1 MIIYGCRVALRTVLA
16 DDNYLVRQ
24 GVAALL
30 AEVAGI
36 DVVASVGDATELLE
50 AVRDHAPEVVVTDV
64 RMPPTFTTEGIDAAR
79 QIKAAYPT
87 VGVVVLSSF
96 IEAEWCLRLLSD
108 GAAGL
113 GYLLK
118 DRVYD
123 IDDLTVALQTVAR
136 GGCALDPTVV
146 EALARR
152 RSRDSPVERLTD
164 REQAVLGQMAMG
176 RSNAAIA
183 GQLHLSERS
192 IEKHVSAIFGKLGL
206 HEEGELNRRV
216 AAVLEY
222 LRAPPPGSVDRPDL
236 DPV

>member
-1 MIIYGCRVALRTVLA
+1 VIIYRVLVALRTVLA

-30 AEVAGI
+30 AEVSGI
-36 DVVASVGDATELLE
+36 DVVASVGDATELLL
-50 AVRDHAPEVVVTDV
+50 AVRDHAPDVVLTDV
-64 RMPPTFTTEGIDAAR
+64 RMPPTFTTEGIDVAKRIRA
-79 QIKAAYPT
+79 QHPT

-96 IEAEWCLRLLSD
+96 VEEEWCLQLVAD
-108 GAAGL
+108 GASGL

-123 IDDLTVALQTVAR
+123 IEELVHALQTVAR
-136 GGCALDPTVV
+136 GGCALDPTVI
-146 EALARR
+146 EAMTRR
-152 RSRDSPVERLTD
+152 RSGDSPVDRLTD
-164 REQAVLGQMAMG
+164 REERVLGQMATG

-183 GQLHLSERS
+183 RSLHLSERS
-192 IEKHVSAIFGKLGL
+192 IEKHISAIFGKLGL

-216 AAVLEY
+216 AAVLEF
-222 LRAPPPGSVDRPDL
+222 LRVARPETTTHPGL